1 MTPIK
6 RFLVRSTCA
15 IALCSSAFGV
25 ALPARAASA
34 YTLIT
39 EPADN
44 YQQIYSLINGA
55 GSTVDMTMYELADT
69 TAEQDLVADAQ
80 RGVTVRVILDTNLEK
95 SNNTDAYN
103 YLTANGV
110 HVVWAATGYAATHQK
125 TITVDGKTSAI
136 LSGNLTSRYYATS
149 RDFAVIDRNQVDVGA
164 IEKVF
169 AADFQHQTITP
180 GDGDNLVWS
189 PTDAQSKLVS
199 LIGSATK
206 TLDVENE
213 EMGSSVIVKAL
224 VAAANRGVAVHVTM
238 NVDSDYNSEFDTLT
252 AAGVQVHQYVPDKPL
267 YIHAKVIVADA
278 ATSSHR
284 AYVGSINFSSYSMTK
299 NRELGIITTDA
310 GVDSGAEQQLS
321 ADFGGGSPYQA

>member
-6 RFLVRSTCA
+6 RFITRSVCA
-15 IALCSSAFGV
+15 IALCSSAFG
-25 ALPARAASA
+25 AAAPSEAASS
-34 YTLIT
+34 YTLVT

-44 YQQIYSLINGA
+44 YQQIYSLITSA
-55 GSTVDMTMYELADT
+55 HSTLDMTMYELADT

-149 RDFAVIDRNQVDVGA
+149 RDFAVIDRNQVDVAA

-169 AADFQHQTITP
+169 AADYQHQAITP
-180 GDGDNLVWS
+180 SDGDNLVWS
-189 PTDAQSKLVS
+189 PTDAQSQLVS

-213 EMGSSVIVKAL
+213 EMSSSVIVKAL
-224 VAAANRGVAVHVTM
+224 VAAAKRGVAVHVTI
-238 NVDSDYNSEFDTLT
+238 NVDSDYNDEFDTLT

-278 ATSSHR
+278 ATSDHQ
-284 AYVGSINFSSYSMTK
+284 AYVGSINFSSYSLTK

-310 GVDSGAEQQLS
+310 GVDSGADQQLAS
-321 ADFGGGSPYQA
+321 DFAGGTPYQA